1 MVPETHD
8 VIEVGGSAGSVGGG
22 PSATGAAGADGGTG
36 TDGYQHLAR
45 RRHGVVALA
54 EGRGFAPGEA
64 ERGVDQLA
72 DSFELCATQRQRE
85 GKLVNGAVR
94 VVARVNADGN
104 VDGWTVRASPG
115 PAVAANV
122 LMCILAPL
130 KAESFGAGPPRGL
143 AIESDWA
150 PKP

>member
-8 VIEVGGSAGSVGGG
+8 VIEVGGSAGAGGAG
-22 PSATGAAGADGGTG
+22 ATGADGGAGADG
-36 TDGYQHLAR
+36 YQHVAK

-54 EGRGFAPGEA
+54 EGRGFAVGEA

-72 DSFELCATQRQRE
+72 DSFEQCATERQRE

-115 PAVAANV
+115 AAVAANV
-122 LMCILAPL
+122 LLCILAPL

-150 PKP
+150 PRP